1 MISEA
6 TIGNAVKAS
15 RPSMLGARKPVA
27 ALPSPRFFRPAGPV
41 VVTALTST
49 GITAMVVSFQERS
62 WVPALGR
69 HPLCVR
75 SLARRLSLAEE
86 AVAPPL
92 AVVRGDGLLGEGGHD
107 LLPGR
112 SRGVR
117 KGALK
122 GRVHD
127 RLDVL
132 GLVALIPG
140 VLGGDQGGVGAAGVP
155 EVCLRL
161 SSYHDTDGLER
172 LVGVL

>member
-15 RPSMLGARKPVA
+15 RPSMLGDRKPVA
-27 ALPSPRFFRPAGPV
+27 AMPSPRFFRPAGPV

-49 GITAMVVSFQERS
+49 GITAMGVSFQGR
-62 WVPALGR
+62 WGVPALGR
-69 HPLCVR
+69 PPLCVR
-75 SLARRLSLAEE
+75 SPAPRLGLAEE
-86 AVAPPL
+86 VVDRPL
-92 AVVRGDGLLGEGGHD
+92 AGVGGDGLLGEGGHD

-140 VLGGDQGGVGAAGVP
+140 VLGGDQ
-155 EVCLRL
+155 
-161 SSYHDTDGLER
+161 
-172 LVGVL
+172 